1 MLAVYRI
8 DPFANSVAWRSD
20 AMPRLGDIVL
30 FGTGAERR
38 EGIVTWVWRDDQR
51 WHGVQLLHETELL
64 LVAAPEVG
72 ETVGRPRGISR
83 IDQVKRRTHGWFV
96 RIYEQ
101 GSIYLARMF
110 SDGKLGGPGPAL
122 IAALALRADIEA
134 QRESARNH
142 DRTPL
147 LEQEVAGA
155 PRQRRKGSAN
165 T

>member
-1 MLAVYRI
+1 
-8 DPFANSVAWRSD
+8 
-20 AMPRLGDIVL
+20 
-30 FGTGAERR
+30 
-38 EGIVTWVWRDDQR
+38 
-51 WHGVQLLHETELL
+51 
-64 LVAAPEVG
+64 
-72 ETVGRPRGISR
+72 
-83 IDQVKRRTHGWFV
+83 
-96 RIYEQ
+96 
-101 GSIYLARMF
+101 MF